1 MRIIRKA
8 YCRTFQ
14 TAMKYA
20 MYLMPWRRPEL
31 IKGEDGLG
39 QLAKKLK
46 NENYGCVLVV
56 TDEGLSKI
64 GLHRRLTD
72 ALEKQGVSYAL
83 YDKTI
88 ANPTI
93 ANVEEAL
100 KVYKASGCR
109 AIVAIGGGS
118 AMDCAKVVGARAAK
132 PRQPVEK
139 MKGIL
144 KIWKKTPPFYAIP
157 TTAGTGSETTLAAVI
172 TDEKT
177 RHKYPINDFMLIP
190 DYAVLAPELTADL
203 PQSVTSTTGMD
214 ALTHAVEA
222 YIGRSNTK
230 QTEKDAKAAVKLVF
244 TYLRRAYEDGHDME
258 ARMRMQEAAY
268 LAGAAFTRAYVGNVH
283 AMAHALGGA
292 YRIPH
297 GLANAVLL
305 PYVLD
310 YYGEAVYKR
319 LAELAR
325 VAGIAKQGA
334 SDEENAKCFIRA
346 IREMNRSMKIPEKLE
361 GIQKKDIQ
369 KLAGWA
375 AAEANPLY
383 PVPVLFDR
391 HDFSRLYLQV
401 MEVKKAWAA

>member
-1 MRIIRKA
+1 MNILKKA
-8 YCRTFQ
+8 YCRSFQ
-14 TAMKYA
+14 TVMKYA

-31 IKGEDGLG
+31 IEGADGLAE
-39 QLAKKLK
+39 LARRLK

-64 GLHRRLTD
+64 GLPKRLTD
-72 ALEKQGVSYAL
+72 ELKKAGVPYAL
-83 YDKTI
+83 YDRTI

-100 KVYKASGCR
+100 ALYKENGCR

-118 AMDCAKVVGARAAK
+118 AMDCAKIVGARAVK

-144 KIWKKTPPFYAIP
+144 RIWKKTPPFYAIP

-172 TDEKT
+172 TDQKT

-190 DYAVLAPELTADL
+190 DYAVLAPDLTADL
-203 PQSVTSTTGMD
+203 PQGITSTTGVD

-222 YIGRSNTK
+222 YIGRSNTR
-230 QTEKDAKAAVKLVF
+230 QTEEDAKAAVKLVF
-244 TYLRRAYEDGHDME
+244 TYLYRAYEDGHDME
-258 ARMRMQEAAY
+258 ARIHMQEAAY

-292 YRIPH
+292 YRVPH
-297 GLANAVLL
+297 GLANAVIL

-310 YYGEAVYKR
+310 YYGKAVYGR
-319 LAELAR
+319 LADLAGA
-325 VAGIAKQGA
+325 AGIAKP
-334 SDEENAKCFIRA
+334 EESEEQNAKRFIAA
-346 IREMNRSMKIPEKLE
+346 IRELNRKMRIPTKIK
-361 GIQKKDIQ
+361 GIRKNDIPTLS
-369 KLAGWA
+369 KWA
-375 AAEANPLY
+375 DSEANPLY

-391 HDFSRLYLQV
+391 KDFQELYLQI
-401 MEVKKAWAA
+401 MEEEKK